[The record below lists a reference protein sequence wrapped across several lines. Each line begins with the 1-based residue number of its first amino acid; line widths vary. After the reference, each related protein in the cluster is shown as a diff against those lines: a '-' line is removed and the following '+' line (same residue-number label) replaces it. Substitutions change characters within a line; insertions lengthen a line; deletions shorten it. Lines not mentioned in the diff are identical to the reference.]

1 MEWQWHIGYSLG
13 LTAMCDAVVIPIY
26 CVRLGGRAQFKVTA
40 LPPLQMTRGDD
51 RKADLMTNVA
61 RLDAI
66 IAPIIRAHLDQWYHL
81 LDFDFAS

>member
-1 MEWQWHIGYSLG
+1 MAHRLLPRLHRHVRCSRYPDL
-13 LTAMCDAVVIPIY
+13 LR
-26 CVRLGGRAQFKVTA
+26 RLGGRAQFKVTA
-40 LPPLQMTRGDD
+40 LPPLQMTRGGD

-61 RLDAI
+61 RFDAI